1 MNQKPQAFS
10 DDKLRSLRYMMWM
23 LLGLGLLLRLLKV
36 QSIGFTIDELQVMH
50 HLKELGWW
58 NYISQTLNEG
68 DNHPPLTATILALW
82 MQVVPPIEVLI
93 RLPFV
98 LFSACSVFFAYKV
111 FGNWFSRRTALLV
124 CAFIACGNLPVL
136 FGFYARPYGLGLS
149 LVLLSLYQWDRI
161 FNRNKA
167 VPLSR
172 GLALG
177 LSVLALFYTH
187 YPSYFVALSLCLFS
201 LFFLNRNN
209 RKAFFF
215 ALGLSTLGTLPYVH
229 LSLQHAKKMH
239 IGPNGWPVPP
249 KHWEDYFSIFAEGIN
264 RSWLIGL
271 ALLAMLV
278 LGYFSKAKRSKKV
291 TKHLRLPSEKLALL
305 SMVLVF
311 SSLCLYLFVAWFQ
324 GQSVLHQ
331 SMLLPL
337 LPFALA
343 AILPLGNKWFRQLK
357 PPIFLAFSFLL
368 AYSTLFQNEI
378 FRTTPFADI
387 RPVERFLASH
397 QNQVPAILVEFPK
410 AVANHLL
417 RQNPDKGVELH
428 DPSDCLALV
437 SLKERYW
444 SSSSDAPVAFVHYL
458 SSAKAYEA
466 FCTLPFQAF
475 TPMDSSKSL
484 NLAWNFFTLQRSEQA
499 PSTSPFIDTAF
510 ADKRDFQWIF
520 NQKKC
525 QAEGEAGTSYLHW
538 QIRLKA
544 NTPIQSYFSIEVAPP
559 TGGFVKLI
567 NEQKFRL
574 PEDRMISCTT
584 NSKLLHCSI
593 DHPLR
598 VQWNFGPLQDSV
610 QFQVQG
616 KWVHLKELYNKP

>member
-1 MNQKPQAFS
+1 MNQKAQAFS

-36 QSIGFTIDELQVMH
+36 QSIGFTVDELQVMYH
-50 HLKELGWW
+50 IKEMGWW
-58 NYISQTLNEG
+58 NYIRQTLSEG

-161 FNRNKA
+161 FNRNKS

-201 LFFLNRNN
+201 AFFLKRNN

-215 ALGLSTLGTLPYVH
+215 ALGLSTLGTLPYLH

-239 IGPNGWPVPP
+239 IGPNGWLVPP
-249 KHWEDYFSIFAEGIN
+249 SNWEDYLSIFGEVIN
-264 RSWLIGL
+264 RSWLVGL
-271 ALLAMLV
+271 ALVAMLV

-291 TKHLRLPSEKLALL
+291 TKYLRLPSEKLSLL
-305 SMVLVF
+305 SIVLVL
-311 SSLCLYLFVAWFQ
+311 SSLFLYLFAAGFH
-324 GQSVLHQ
+324 GRSILHE
-331 SMLLPL
+331 SMLVPL

-343 AILPLGNKWFRQLK
+343 AMLQLGNKWFRQLK

-378 FRTTPFADI
+378 FRTTPFVDI
-387 RPVERFLASH
+387 RPVERFLASN
-397 QNQVPAILVEFPK
+397 QNRVPAILVEFPK

-417 RQNPDKGVELH
+417 RQSPDKWVQLH
-428 DPSDCLALV
+428 DPSDCLALD
-437 SLKERYW
+437 SLKERHW
-444 SSSSDAPVAFVHYL
+444 SSSSDEPVAFVHYL
-458 SSAKAYEA
+458 ASAQAYQA
-466 FCTLPFQAF
+466 FCTLPFQGF

-484 NLAWNFFTLQRSEQA
+484 NLAWNFFSLQRSEKA
-499 PSTSPFIDTAF
+499 PSGSFFIDTAF
-510 ADKRDFQWIF
+510 AGKRNFQWML
-520 NQKKC
+520 NQEKC
-525 QAEGEAGTSYLHW
+525 QGEGEVGTSYLHW

-544 NTPIQSYFSIEVAPP
+544 NRPIQSYFSIEVAPP
-559 TGGFVKLI
+559 LGSFVSLI
-567 NEQKFRL
+567 KEQEFRL
-574 PEDRMISCTT
+574 PRDRMISCTI
-584 NSKLLHCSI
+584 NSKPLHCSI
-593 DHPLR
+593 EHPLR